1 MNFNPG
7 SEEHPVF
14 YAGAWAHDQKHGHGQ
29 YVYATTTTYQGLWK
43 EGKRHGIG
51 IQVQYVDGKTAP
63 PIIQQLLQA
72 FTKVNGQIM
81 FRMAGNC
88 EEED

>member
-7 SEEHPVF
+7 SEEDPVF
-14 YAGAWAHDQKHGHGQ
+14 YAGSWAHDQKHGHGQ

-63 PIIQQLLQA
+63 PDNPAIVA
-72 FTKVNGQIM
+72 SVYEGEWANNVPHG
-81 FRMAGNC
+81 R
-88 EEED
+88 